1 MRKILFSFLLVLLF
15 SFSFSLAATNTCVDG
30 IDNDGDGDVDTE
42 DVGCLNSND
51 ISERVY
57 GYQIALDPNL
67 DTTVDASC
75 LTQLQDSSVPYTKI
89 AVADCVYQH
98 YEEYAQLID
107 GIYGS
112 LDSTTQSATE
122 NICLESNYTEYSSQ
136 CASEETVVEET
147 LSEEESVVEEESL
160 LATGSSCEDNS
171 ECASQFCEVGE
182 CVECSLDEHCASGE
196 ICDSNVCVEE
206 ATCTEDCGAY
216 SCDEEADICYTSC
229 DSNGACDSSAACV
242 LSDNAG
248 NGRVGECITCEDS
261 DGDNYLELGSTTGVL
276 YNTKHYVQRVD
287 LCGSSDTVIEYVCK
301 EVNGYTYVRYKDDG
315 VGISCSSTYGSVY
328 SCEDGACVG
337 SASAGSEETVV
348 EEAVSEEEEEETSTS
363 QQSVPQETV
372 EEEESLL
379 AAGSSCEDNSECAS
393 QSCEVGNCAECSL
406 DEHCASGEICDSNVC
421 VEEATCTEDCGAYSC
436 DEEADI
442 CYTSCD
448 SNGACD
454 SSAACVLSDNE
465 GNGRVGECITCED
478 SDGDNYLELGSITG
492 VWYNTKHY
500 VQRVDLCGSSDT
512 VIEYVCKEVN
522 GYTYVRYK

>member
-75 LTQLQDSSVPYTKI
+75 LTQLQDSSVGCVGEHYGELSWLISFSSPEYFSSCLESYSSSFFDLRYDSSFPYTKI

-122 NICLESNYTEYSSQ
+122 NICLESYYTEYSSQ

-147 LSEEESVVEEESL
+147 VSEEESVVEEESL

-261 DGDNYLELGSTTGVL
+261 DGDNYLELGSTTGVW
-276 YNTKHYVQRVD
+276 YNTKHYVPRVD

-301 EVNGYTYVRYKDDG
+301 EVGGYTYVRYKDDG
-315 VGISCSSTYGSVY
+315 VGISCSSTYGSGY
-328 SCEDGACVG
+328 SCEDGICVG
-337 SASAGSEETVV
+337 SASTESEGTETTSEESTT
-348 EEAVSEEEEEETSTS
+348 ESSAEEETT
-363 QQSVPQETV
+363 
-372 EEEESLL
+372 EEENLL
-379 AAGSSCEDNSECAS
+379 AAGSSCEDDSECAS
-393 QSCEVGNCAECSL
+393 QFCEVGECAECSL

-421 VEEATCTEDCGAYSC
+421 V
-436 DEEADI
+436 
-442 CYTSCD
+442 
-448 SNGACD
+448 
-454 SSAACVLSDNE
+454 SSAGPLGAPSLAPTEEEKENIFVRIFTWLFAFEWGTREKFISQ
-465 GNGRVGECITCED
+465 GN
-478 SDGDNYLELGSITG
+478 
-492 VWYNTKHY
+492 
-500 VQRVDLCGSSDT
+500 
-512 VIEYVCKEVN
+512 
-522 GYTYVRYK
+522 

>member
-75 LTQLQDSSVPYTKI
+75 LTQLQDSSVGCVGEHYGELSWLISFSSPEYFSSCLESYSSSFFDLRYDSSFPYTKI

-122 NICLESNYTEYSSQ
+122 NICLESYYTEYSSQ

-147 LSEEESVVEEESL
+147 VSEEESVVEEESL

-216 SCDEEADICYTSC
+216 S
-229 DSNGACDSSAACV
+229 SAACV

-261 DGDNYLELGSTTGVL
+261 DGDNYLELGSTTGVW

-328 SCEDGACVG
+328 SCEDGICVG
-337 SASAGSEETVV
+337 SASTESEGTETTSEESTT
-348 EEAVSEEEEEETSTS
+348 ESSAEEETT
-363 QQSVPQETV
+363 
-372 EEEESLL
+372 EEENLL
-379 AAGSSCEDNSECAS
+379 AAGSSCEDDSECAS
-393 QSCEVGNCAECSL
+393 QFCEVGECAECSL

-421 VEEATCTEDCGAYSC
+421 V
-436 DEEADI
+436 
-442 CYTSCD
+442 
-448 SNGACD
+448 
-454 SSAACVLSDNE
+454 SSAGPLGAPSLAPTEEEKENIFVRIFTWLFAFEWGTREKFISQ
-465 GNGRVGECITCED
+465 GN
-478 SDGDNYLELGSITG
+478 
-492 VWYNTKHY
+492 
-500 VQRVDLCGSSDT
+500 
-512 VIEYVCKEVN
+512 
-522 GYTYVRYK
+522 

>member
-1 MRKILFSFLLVLLF
+1 MVLLF

-75 LTQLQDSSVPYTKI
+75 LTQLQDSSVGCVGEHYGELSWLISFSSPEYFSSCLESYSSSFFDLRYDSSFPYTKI

-122 NICLESNYTEYSSQ
+122 NICLESYYTEYSSQ

-147 LSEEESVVEEESL
+147 
-160 LATGSSCEDNS
+160 
-171 ECASQFCEVGE
+171 
-182 CVECSLDEHCASGE
+182 
-196 ICDSNVCVEE
+196 
-206 ATCTEDCGAY
+206 
-216 SCDEEADICYTSC
+216 
-229 DSNGACDSSAACV
+229 
-242 LSDNAG
+242 
-248 NGRVGECITCEDS
+248 
-261 DGDNYLELGSTTGVL
+261 
-276 YNTKHYVQRVD
+276 
-287 LCGSSDTVIEYVCK
+287 
-301 EVNGYTYVRYKDDG
+301 
-315 VGISCSSTYGSVY
+315 
-328 SCEDGACVG
+328 
-337 SASAGSEETVV
+337 
-348 EEAVSEEEEEETSTS
+348 VSEEEEEETSTS

-406 DEHCASGEICDSNVC
+406 DEHCDSGEICDSNVC
-421 VEEATCTEDCGAYSC
+421 V
-436 DEEADI
+436 
-442 CYTSCD
+442 
-448 SNGACD
+448 
-454 SSAACVLSDNE
+454 SSAGPLGAPSLALVE
-465 GNGRVGECITCED
+465 EEKGNF
-478 SDGDNYLELGSITG
+478 L
-492 VWYNTKHY
+492 
-500 VQRVDLCGSSDT
+500 
-512 VIEYVCKEVN
+512 
-522 GYTYVRYK
+522 VRILTWLFTFEWGAREKFISQ

>member
-75 LTQLQDSSVPYTKI
+75 LTQLQDSSVGCVGEHYGELSWLISFSSPEYFSSCLESYSSSFFDLRYDSSFPYTKI

-122 NICLESNYTEYSSQ
+122 NICLESYYTEYSSQ

-147 LSEEESVVEEESL
+147 VSEEESVVEEESL

-261 DGDNYLELGSTTGVL
+261 DGDNYLELGSTTGVW

-315 VGISCSSTYGSVY
+315 VGISCSSTYGSGY

-406 DEHCASGEICDSNVC
+406 DEHCDSGEICDSNVC
-421 VEEATCTEDCGAYSC
+421 V
-436 DEEADI
+436 
-442 CYTSCD
+442 
-448 SNGACD
+448 
-454 SSAACVLSDNE
+454 SSAGPLGAPSLALVE
-465 GNGRVGECITCED
+465 EEKGNF
-478 SDGDNYLELGSITG
+478 L
-492 VWYNTKHY
+492 
-500 VQRVDLCGSSDT
+500 
-512 VIEYVCKEVN
+512 
-522 GYTYVRYK
+522 VRILTWLFTFEWGAREKFISQ